1 MPWML
6 AWPGGAPVYVVR
18 AEGANV
24 SDVDGNEYVDFCL
37 GDTAAMTGHSPPA
50 TVREVAARLEHGLT
64 LMLPTEDALEV
75 SRELAARFGLP
86 RWQFTL
92 SATDAN
98 RHALRYA
105 RHVTGRSKILVFDRS
120 YHGTVDE
127 CFATCEGDEVVA
139 RPGSLGPPVP
149 PALTTR
155 VVQFNDEEAL
165 IRELSTADVACVLTE
180 PALTNIGIVLP
191 DSGFHAALRDWTE
204 KTGTLLVIDETH
216 TISVGPGGYT
226 ASHQLRPDMLV
237 IGKPIGGGVPAAAL
251 GMSEQVAES
260 LEGDF
265 DPDRA
270 GMRGV
275 GGTMA
280 GNALSLA
287 AMRAT
292 LRNVLTHDAYAAM
305 TALGERLAA
314 GIRHVIDAHGLPW
327 HVVQLGGRVE
337 FHFCPTPLRNGA
349 EGARIVNRALS
360 QYLQLFALNRGVMMF
375 PFHNRALVCPA
386 HSRQDVD
393 RFLAVLDE
401 AVNSLGGALV

>member
-1 MPWML
+1 
-6 AWPGGAPVYVVR
+6 VYVVD
-18 AEGANV
+18 ATGAKL
-24 SDVDGNEYVDFCL
+24 SDADGNEYVDFCL
-37 GDTAAMTGHSPPA
+37 GDTAAMTGHSPPP
-50 TVREVAARLEHGLT
+50 TVREIAARLEQGLT
-64 LMLPTEDALEV
+64 FMLPTEDALEV
-75 SRELAARFGLP
+75 STELADRFGLP

-105 RHVTGRSKILVFDRS
+105 RHLTGRSKILIFDGS

-127 CFATCEGDEVVA
+127 CFASCEGDKVVP
-139 RPGSLGPPVP
+139 RSGSLGPPVS
-149 PALTTR
+149 PAVTTR

-165 IRELSTADVACVLTE
+165 IRELSAKDVACVLTE
-180 PALTNIGIVLP
+180 PALTNIGIVMP
-191 DSGFHAALRDWTE
+191 ESGFHATLRRWTE

-216 TISVGPGGYT
+216 TISAGPGGYT
-226 ASHQLRPDMLV
+226 RCHQLRPDMVV
-237 IGKPIGGGVPAAAL
+237 IGKPIGGGIPAAAL
-251 GMSEQVAES
+251 GFSEQVAES
-260 LEGDF
+260 LANDF
-265 DPDRA
+265 DPARA

-292 LRNVLTHDAYAAM
+292 LRHVLTPEAYATM
-305 TALGERLAA
+305 TTLATRLAD
-314 GIRHVIDAHGLPW
+314 GITNVIDAHGLPW

-337 FHFCPTPLRNGA
+337 FHFCPHPLRNGA

-375 PFHNRALVCPA
+375 PFHNRALICPA
-386 HSRQDVD
+386 HSRADIDLLVG
-393 RFLAVLDE
+393 VLDE
-401 AVNSLGGALV
+401 AVQTLSGSLAR